1 MISCDALS
9 SKSTFLCQM
18 YSKKDIE
25 TQPIKGGSLQ
35 EVGEAEET
43 EPHEV
48 EMTADNQPQGIIYS
62 LPHVISQLSI

>member
-1 MISCDALS
+1 
-9 SKSTFLCQM
+9 M